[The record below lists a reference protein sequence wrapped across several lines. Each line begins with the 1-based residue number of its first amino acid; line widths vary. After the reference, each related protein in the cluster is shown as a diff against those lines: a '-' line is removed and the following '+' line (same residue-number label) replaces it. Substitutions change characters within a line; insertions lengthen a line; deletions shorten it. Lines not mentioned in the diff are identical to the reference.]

1 MTDLNPTLKK
11 PEKEPEFFETFGDV
25 KKGVS
30 WLKPP
35 TTDQA
40 KIKFLEKLNRAPA
53 RRYFAFRL
61 LMMVMSHQRTKELNS
76 VASQLVG
83 ILSAGFSPLVELE
96 KFASPKLVEAWV
108 QEQFPPIATQEEANQ
123 LWLTEK
129 HLWVLYQIFRAW
141 NNRVNFM
148 AGIAEFAVRVEVA
161 CFAGS
166 VSFAQSLI
174 SGKPQR
180 NFQDVVR
187 ALAEAVPT
195 KPKSIGGLLV
205 LLKAYREWALYPQ
218 DLQASFSKLQKEKQ
232 ALEQTVAQQAQE
244 IETTKNDLLT
254 AQQKAAEQAE
264 TSKGIQKTS
273 EELKASLDLQAGI
286 HRTELLQAASRVLGD
301 LRRTCNPKL
310 EDIRLYANRDEP
322 NKEAIL
328 RKVTELETILKN
340 YGQQTP

>member
-1 MTDLNPTLKK
+1 MFESKPTIKK

-25 KKGVS
+25 KKGIS
-30 WLKPP
+30 WLKLPA
-35 TTDQA
+35 TDQG
-40 KIKFLEKLNRAPA
+40 KMKFLEKLNRAPA

-76 VASQLVG
+76 VAPQLVG
-83 ILSAGFSPLVELE
+83 VLSEGFSTLVELE
-96 KFASPKLVEAWV
+96 KFASPNLVEAWV
-108 QEQFPPIATQEEANQ
+108 QEQFPSIATQEEANQ
-123 LWLTEK
+123 FWLTEK

-141 NNRVNFM
+141 NTRVNFM
-148 AGIAEFAVRVEVA
+148 AAIAEYAVCVEVV

-166 VSFAQSLI
+166 ISFTQSLI
-174 SGKPQR
+174 GGKPQR
-180 NFQDVVR
+180 NFQDVIR

-218 DLQASFSKLQKEKQ
+218 DLQASFYKLQKEKQ
-232 ALEQTVAQQAQE
+232 ALELTVAQQAQA
-244 IETTKNDLLT
+244 IETTTNDLLT
-254 AQQKAAEQAE
+254 AQQKATEQATALNE
-264 TSKGIQKTS
+264 AQKTS
-273 EELKASLDLQAGI
+273 EELKASLDLQVGI

-328 RKVTELETILKN
+328 RKVIELEAILKN
-340 YGQQTP
+340 YGQQTL